1 MYVAGMVRRMEMTV
15 RMQKDGSEVII
26 QHNVFS
32 VNLLNNTVKLDE
44 KNSNLIF
51 VRSSTS
57 PAAGWL
63 SEGSHRSETLIYNIK
78 TQSDFYYK

>member
-1 MYVAGMVRRMEMTV
+1 MVRRMEMTV
-15 RMQKDGSEVII
+15 RTQRGGSEVII

-32 VNLLNNTVKLDE
+32 VNLLNNTAKLDE

-63 SEGSHRSETLIYNIK
+63 SASSHRSETFI
-78 TQSDFYYK
+78 